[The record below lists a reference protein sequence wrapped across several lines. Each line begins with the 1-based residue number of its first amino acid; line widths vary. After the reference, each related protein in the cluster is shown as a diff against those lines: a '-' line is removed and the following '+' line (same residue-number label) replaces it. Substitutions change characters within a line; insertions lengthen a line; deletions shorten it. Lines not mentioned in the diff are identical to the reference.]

1 MAEVV
6 KSETRRRIVVAVVE
20 SEESTY
26 ALRWFLRNLL
36 RAVPA
41 EGSEAGDTLIL
52 VYARPSPRVHPAMD
66 GAGRTSET
74 GFLLCDVDQVK
85 VDAKV
90 CIGDPRDVI
99 CQVVEKLGADLLVI
113 GSHGYG
119 FIKRS
124 FLGSVSDH
132 CARNAK
138 CPVLIVKRQ
147 AK

>member
-1 MAEVV
+1 MEKAQ
-6 KSETRRRIVVAVVE
+6 SIC
-20 SEESTY
+20 
-26 ALRWFLRNLL
+26 
-36 RAVPA
+36 
-41 EGSEAGDTLIL
+41 EGHGN
-52 VYARPSPRVHPAMD
+52 
-66 GAGRTSET
+66 
-74 GFLLCDVDQVK
+74 VK

>member
-1 MAEVV
+1 CCEVVTMAEVV

-20 SEESTY
+20 GEESTY
-26 ALRWFLRNLL
+26 ALQWFLRNLL

-52 VYARPSPRVHPAMD
+52 VYARP
-66 GAGRTSET
+66 SET